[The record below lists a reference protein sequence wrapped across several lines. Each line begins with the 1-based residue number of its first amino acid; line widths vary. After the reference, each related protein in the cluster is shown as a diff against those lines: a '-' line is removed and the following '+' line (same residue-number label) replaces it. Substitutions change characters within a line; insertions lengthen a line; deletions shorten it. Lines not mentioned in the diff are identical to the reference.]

1 MLFRST
7 GFPILPY
14 ARGDDGVLDV
24 CVLPCRSRVDLV
36 RLFVL
41 AAVGEHVNA
50 EGVTYVK
57 GRHVR
62 VESQGRAAPVQ
73 VDGDPAGH
81 TPADIDL
88 LPIRLP
94 FIVP

>member
-1 MLFRST
+1 
-7 GFPILPY
+7 
-14 ARGDDGVLDV
+14 VLDV

-50 EGVTYVK
+50 DGVTYVK

>member
-1 MLFRST
+1 MHHVRVK
-7 GFPILPY
+7 PD
-14 ARGDDGVLDV
+14 ARADDGVLDV
-24 CVLPCRSRVDLV
+24 CVLPCRSRGDVIRRFLK
-36 RLFVL
+36 
-41 AAVGEHVNA
+41 AAAGEHLRA
-50 EGVTYVK
+50 EGVVYLK

-62 VESQGRAAPVQ
+62 IHSPSGAAVPIQ

-81 TPADIDL
+81 TPAEIDL